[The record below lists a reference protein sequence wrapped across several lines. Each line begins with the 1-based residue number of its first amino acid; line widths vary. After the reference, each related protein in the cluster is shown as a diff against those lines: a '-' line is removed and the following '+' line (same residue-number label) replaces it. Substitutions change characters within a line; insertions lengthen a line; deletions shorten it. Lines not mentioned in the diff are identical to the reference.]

1 MTNEEINQKI
11 KTNYARLE
19 DIVTPWIFTLNN
31 EAKKILEE
39 NQQLQEQCEHEFVEG
54 RCVYCYKEEK

>member
-11 KTNYARLE
+11 KANYARLE

-39 NQQLQEQCEHEFVEG
+39 NQQLQEQCEHEFVDG

>member
-11 KTNYARLE
+11 KANYARLE